1 MFISKSPVHTYRA
14 SLEDLEK
21 KTFKKSRSHFLTR
34 KFMIFPYFFRNYV
47 IIFEPMW
54 PQGCLMAQI
63 EAQHMINHFPYKSHW

>member
-47 IIFEPMW
+47 IIFEPM
-54 PQGCLMAQI
+54 PIPSFILFNLHRGFTMESKI
-63 EAQHMINHFPYKSHW
+63 